1 MISFAK
7 KSAVPAL
14 ALLLILSACTTTSP
28 QGTSQP
34 VMEHVPAKRAV
45 SAQVPVSPQAER
57 AKIHTELGSLYM
69 QEGRL
74 AVALEEA
81 RIALSADSS
90 FAPAYNLLGLTHML
104 LGEEKLA
111 AENFERALNLAPGDP
126 EFSNNYGWMLCQ
138 FGQERRSIEYFQR
151 AVRNPL
157 YSTPTKAYTNLGMCH
172 ARLKDYKSAEGNLLQ
187 AYRLAPTNTLAIF
200 WLARLAYEQNH
211 QTESKHWIVELE
223 RQIELTSEATWLA
236 LLVER
241 KLGNRE
247 GESRYAAQLRK
258 RFSGSPELQKLLR
271 GEYE

>member
-1 MISFAK
+1 MAAYAK
-7 KSAVPAL
+7 KIVPAL
-14 ALLLILSACTTTSP
+14 ALLAVLAACTTTSP
-28 QGTSQP
+28 SGSVRPT
-34 VMEHVPAKRAV
+34 VEHVPAKRAV
-45 SAQVPVSPQAER
+45 SSQAPTSPQAER

-81 RIALSADSS
+81 RIALNADSS
-90 FAPAYNLLGLTHML
+90 FAPAYNLLGLTHMM

-111 AENFERALNLAPGDP
+111 TENFERALSIAPGDP

-138 FGQERRSIEYFQR
+138 FGQERRSIEYFMR
-151 AVRNPL
+151 AARNPL
-157 YSTPTKAYTNLGMCH
+157 YSTPTKAYTNLGICY
-172 ARLKDYKSAEGNLLQ
+172 ARLKDYKSAEGNFLQ
-187 AYRLAPTNTLAIF
+187 AYRLTPNNTLAIF
-200 WLARLAYEQNH
+200 GLAKIAYDQDH
-211 QTESKHWIVELE
+211 LTESKHWIIELE

-241 KLGNRE
+241 KMSNRE